1 MLQVG
6 VGAQQSVSAVQGDT
20 GTHGVVVVVVVV
32 VVVEPKSEQLQ
43 SLGGNSIEIFGLSF
57 GLKNCWRFHFDSVTC
72 LNYPF

>member
-43 SLGGNSIEIFGLSF
+43 SL
-57 GLKNCWRFHFDSVTC
+57 
-72 LNYPF
+72 